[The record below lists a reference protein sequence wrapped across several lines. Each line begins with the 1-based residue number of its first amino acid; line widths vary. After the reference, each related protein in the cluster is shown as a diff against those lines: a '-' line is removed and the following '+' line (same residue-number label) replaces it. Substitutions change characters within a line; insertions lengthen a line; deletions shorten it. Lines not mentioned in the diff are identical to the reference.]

1 MPLIIGLKTL
11 FCKLDAGPVFMF
23 KNSGRI
29 YRVLSAVRLLEIFL
43 VKDHFVKFD
52 V

>member
-1 MPLIIGLKTL
+1 MPLIIELKIL
-11 FCKLDAGPVFMF
+11 FCKSDGGPVFMF

-29 YRVLSAVRLLEIFL
+29 YRVLSAVRLLEILL

-52 V
+52 I